1 MTRTANRR
9 VVVRPGVR
17 ETRRRRTTAR
27 REGDQEGRATAR
39 RERNQEGDWICISRS
54 ESETR

>member
-39 RERNQEGDWICISRS
+39 RERDQE
-54 ESETR
+54 ESYSQV